1 MSGGVLARRG
11 TSLGGG
17 GTSLEGLGGART
29 SQARPLV
36 STSQA
41 RPRPLVSTS
50 QARPLGSTPALPL
63 VSTLPQNETE
73 TEKEVE
79 RAREAEKEKEREG
92 WKEVLGHGIGIGTGT
107 EVEKEMETEKE
118 VSGGEIN
125 RVVARV
131 ARVGKRGGRNSLAQ

>member
-1 MSGGVLARRG
+1 MARRG

-36 STSQA
+36 ST
-41 RPRPLVSTS
+41 
-50 QARPLGSTPALPL
+50 PALPL
-63 VSTLPQNETE
+63 VSTLLQNETE
-73 TEKEVE
+73 TGKEVE

-107 EVEKEMETEKE
+107 EVEKEIETEK
-118 VSGGEIN
+118 
-125 RVVARV
+125 
-131 ARVGKRGGRNSLAQ
+131 